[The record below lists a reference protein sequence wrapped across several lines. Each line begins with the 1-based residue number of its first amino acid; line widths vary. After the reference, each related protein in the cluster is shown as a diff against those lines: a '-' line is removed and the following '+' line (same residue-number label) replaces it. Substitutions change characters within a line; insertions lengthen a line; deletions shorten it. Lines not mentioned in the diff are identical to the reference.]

1 MHISKDNSLA
11 LVQGNA
17 SGKVEMVVEEM
28 DVKQARLF
36 SLLNLGEFMD
46 N

>member
-1 MHISKDNSLA
+1 MEELGDIRLS
-11 LVQGNA
+11 LVQRKE

-28 DVKQARLF
+28 DVKQAGLF